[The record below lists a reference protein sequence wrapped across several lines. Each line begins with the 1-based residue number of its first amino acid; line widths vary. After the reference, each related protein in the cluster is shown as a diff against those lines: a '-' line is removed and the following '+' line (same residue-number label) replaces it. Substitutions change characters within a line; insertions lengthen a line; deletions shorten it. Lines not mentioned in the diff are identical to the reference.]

1 MPHGSEYSGSSD
13 RRAVSTLVRPYRLRI
28 AAVALASFTAGLL
41 EAGFLVLVTRAILA
55 VAADESSFDIVN
67 STLTIGEAAG
77 LAGALLAGR
86 FVLGGAA
93 VHLQTSLF
101 HRLTISLRQR
111 LGHSFMNAS
120 WPTQARQQRGA
131 LQNLVVQFPASIV
144 SLLYQ
149 VVQALVGALSL
160 LALLVVAFA
169 IQPLTAVVV
178 LAVVVVLA
186 SALWPV
192 RRAVK
197 RRAARALEEQTA
209 FAAKVSEI
217 ADLSMEINALG
228 ATRTATQSLDRIIA
242 TEGESQ
248 RGVALVRDLVAPV
261 YTTLAYAAILG
272 AVLVLHRLGSD
283 DLDATGTVMLIMLRS
298 LNYGQQLQHGASAL
312 GQITPAAERLVEQ
325 LSEFDQSTDRGGSV
339 SPTRVASLELR
350 GVSFSYPGREPILRE
365 LSVSIS
371 HGEIIGLSGAS
382 GAGKTTLV
390 HLLLGL
396 VRPTAGSV
404 VVDGTDLRE
413 IDSDAW
419 SSLVAYVP
427 QETRLL
433 DGSIADNVRFWRDR
447 LTDQHISQALTLA
460 NLVLDPDRFPEGA
473 ATDLGAAGRQFSG
486 GQRQRLAIA
495 RALAAEPAV
504 VVMDEP
510 TSSLDTESEEVIA
523 ETIARLR
530 GTTTTIVVSHRD
542 STLAV
547 CDRVLVLSEGRLS
560 ERR

>member
-1 MPHGSEYSGSSD
+1 MPHGSEHTGSSD

-28 AAVALASFTAGLL
+28 AAVALASFAAGLL
-41 EAGFLVLVTRAILA
+41 EAAFLVLVTRAILA
-55 VAADESSFDIVN
+55 IAADESSFELVN
-67 STLTIGEAAG
+67 STLTIGAATG
-77 LAGALLAGR
+77 LAGVLLTGR
-86 FVLGGAA
+86 LVLGVAA

-101 HRLTISLRQR
+101 HRLTLALRQKI
-111 LGHSFMNAS
+111 GQAFMSAS

-131 LQNLVVQFPASIV
+131 LQHLVVQFPASIV

-178 LAVVVVLA
+178 LAVVVLLA

-197 RRAARALEEQTA
+197 RRAARALDQQAA

-228 ATRTATQSLDRIIA
+228 VTRPATRSLDHIIDA
-242 TEGESQ
+242 EGESQ

-283 DLDATGTVMLIMLRS
+283 DLDATGAVMLIMLRS

-312 GQITPAAERLVEQ
+312 GQISPAAERLVEQ
-325 LSEFDQSTDRGGSV
+325 ISEFERSADEPGSTR
-339 SPTRVASLELR
+339 PTGFGSLELR
-350 GVSFSYPGREPILRE
+350 SVSFAYADREPILRD
-365 LSVSIS
+365 LSALIS
-371 HGEIIGLSGAS
+371 RGEIIGLSGAS

-390 HLLLGL
+390 HVLLGL
-396 VRPTAGSV
+396 IRPTAGSV
-404 VVDGTDLRE
+404 VVDGVDLR
-413 IDSDAW
+413 DVDAETW

-447 LTDQHISQALTLA
+447 LTDQQITRALTLA
-460 NLVLDPDRFPEGA
+460 NLVLDADRFPHGA
-473 ATDLGAAGRQFSG
+473 STDLGAAGRQFSG

-510 TSSLDTESEEVIA
+510 TSSLDIESEEVIA

-530 GTTTTIVVSHRD
+530 GTTTTIVVSHRE
-542 STLAV
+542 STLAI
-547 CDRVLVLSEGRLS
+547 CDRVLVLSDGRLS